1 MFTLAHLSD
10 IHLAPLPSA
19 PPASLFSKRLF
30 GFQSWHRNR
39 CRVHIRA
46 IADAIRDDIKRLGP
60 DHVAITGDLVN
71 ISLEKEFEQ
80 ALDWLRSFG
89 PPDRLSVA
97 PGNHDAYVPLAWERG
112 MGMWHEYMSGD
123 AANAEDNGGQRFP
136 YLRRRGDIAIIGL
149 STAVPTPALS
159 ARGRLGKTQR
169 EDLAALLEQLSGGE
183 VFRVVLIHHPPL
195 PGQNKWRKA
204 MADTRQFVGI
214 IRKFGADLI
223 LHGHNH
229 RQMYAEIDGNSRMI
243 PVYGVAAASARRTG
257 RRPESHYNI
266 YRIER
271 AATDWRCNVT
281 VRVWDGEAYDFR
293 TIEPEARKEH
303 ERSDQP

>member
-19 PPASLFSKRLF
+19 TLKDLLNKRFF

-39 CRVHIRA
+39 CGIHMRA
-46 IADAIRDDIKRLGP
+46 IADAIRDDIKRLEP

-89 PPDRLSVA
+89 PPDRLSVI
-97 PGNHDAYVPLAWERG
+97 PGNHDAYVPLPWKRG
-112 MGMWHEYMSGD
+112 MGLWHEYMSSDTGAGEG
-123 AANAEDNGGQRFP
+123 AAGPHFP
-136 YLRRRGDIAIIGL
+136 YLRRRGDVAIIGL
-149 STAVPTPALS
+149 STAVPTPPLS
-159 ARGRLGKTQR
+159 ARGWLGKKQL
-169 EDLAALLEQLSGGE
+169 EDFSTLLEQLSGEE

-204 MADTRQFVGI
+204 MADTRQFVEV
-214 IRKFGADLI
+214 IRRYGADLI

-229 RQMYAEIDGNSRMI
+229 RQMYGEIARDGRII
-243 PVYGVAAASARRTG
+243 PVYGVAAASSRRTG

-271 AATDWRCNVT
+271 TNPGWRCEVT
-281 VRVWDGEAYDFR
+281 VRAWDEESGDFR
-293 TIEPEARKEH
+293 TIEPESRKKQ
-303 ERSDQP
+303 ERSNQS

>member
-10 IHLAPLPSA
+10 VHLAPLPA
-19 PPASLFSKRLF
+19 ATPVSLFSKRFF

-39 CRVHIRA
+39 CRIHLRT
-46 IADAIRDDIKRLGP
+46 IADAIRDDIQRLEP

-71 ISLEKEFEQ
+71 ISLENEFEQ

-89 PPDRLSVA
+89 PPDLLTVI

-112 MGMWHEYMSGD
+112 IGRWRDYMSGD
-123 AANAEDNGGQRFP
+123 GDDARDGSGRHFP
-136 YLRRRGDIAIIGL
+136 FLRRRGNVAIIGL
-149 STAVPTPALS
+149 STAVPTPPLS
-159 ARGRLGKTQR
+159 ARGWLGKKQI
-169 EDLAALLEQLSGGE
+169 EDLAILLEKLSAE
-183 VFRVVLIHHPPL
+183 QVFRIILIHHPPL

-204 MADTRQFVGI
+204 MADTREFVDV
-214 IRKFGADLI
+214 IRMFGADLI

-229 RQMYAEIDGNSRMI
+229 RQMFAEIDCKDRSI
-243 PVYGVAAASARRTG
+243 PVYGVASASARRTS

-271 AATDWRCNVT
+271 TNPGWRCDVT
-281 VRVWDGEAYDFR
+281 VRAWDEDSGSFR
-293 TIEPEARKEH
+293 TVSPDANHET
-303 ERSDQP
+303 ERSVQS

>member
-71 ISLEKEFEQ
+71 ISLEKEFKQ

-89 PPDRLSVA
+89 PPDRLSVV

-123 AANAEDNGGQRFP
+123 AANAEGNGGQRFP

-183 VFRVVLIHHPPL
+183 VFRVILIHHPPL
-195 PGQNKWRKA
+195 PGQNKWR
-204 MADTRQFVGI
+204 
-214 IRKFGADLI
+214 
-223 LHGHNH
+223 
-229 RQMYAEIDGNSRMI
+229 
-243 PVYGVAAASARRTG
+243 RTG
-257 RRPESHYNI
+257 RHPESHYNI

-271 AATDWRCNVT
+271 AATGWRCNVT
-281 VRVWDGEAYDFR
+281 VRVWDGEADDFR